1 MELIDLFF
9 FQKEDLEIFVCRS
22 ELGAFFW
29 DSGRFFFPRWTDLS
43 NIWEVSPD
51 LIRFNPDKTRKP
63 SYPYKGY
70 DSTLS
75 FDLFKTHN
83 ATIIP
88 RVWWNNPWM
97 NDSFTTCR
105 VIGNQKKPHF
115 RSVIFFW
122 ALKGWIPLCPKV
134 VAYIVFFFKWNF
146 PEGSKVRKSESQLFW
161 LVFAKKKL
169 HGFGQKK
176 AVLRR
181 YWHRWRWFFC
191 HWEFGRVFV
200 KKRGAVRSL
209 LFIGLMHAMNWI
221 NSDLVLWEWYTID
234 FEIDVGESM
243 GSLLLKRWFHL
254 KHSEIHGNLWWK
266 SVWWYLA
273 IDITYCFGKSPRF
286 RSYLYRPMFSLM
298 FSLVAANLMM
308 FCEASTGGGV
318 HFKTCVT
325 DFWFQGNGLVLH
337 SGPGWLLVMPLN

>member
-1 MELIDLFF
+1 MDEWFF
-9 FQKEDLEIFVCRS
+9 YNMQGD
-22 ELGAFFW
+22 
-29 DSGRFFFPRWTDLS
+29 
-43 NIWEVSPD
+43 WES
-51 LIRFNPDKTRKP
+51 
-63 SYPYKGY
+63 
-70 DSTLS
+70 
-75 FDLFKTHN
+75 
-83 ATIIP
+83 
-88 RVWWNNPWM
+88 
-97 NDSFTTCR
+97 
-105 VIGNQKKPHF
+105 KKAPLQ
-115 RSVIFFW
+115 VGDFFW